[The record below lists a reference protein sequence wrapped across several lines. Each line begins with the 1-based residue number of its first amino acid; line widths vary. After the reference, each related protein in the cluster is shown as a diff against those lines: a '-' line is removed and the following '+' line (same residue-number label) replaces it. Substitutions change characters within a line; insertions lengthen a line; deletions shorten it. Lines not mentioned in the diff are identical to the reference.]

1 MQSPDLTFVQ
11 LKIAEI
17 RTAVFFCSNNTILPL
32 PAYIVNAIKTNE
44 NHLIWFF
51 ISTDWNNK
59 VFRHGLFPGKLEFY
73 KKGYPFTLKIE
84 GLAKLIHN
92 KTDMQDL
99 MTVPLMEEVYNGMLL
114 VSVKIQRVK
123 YKELISIATFNPIRM
138 AISRMKKMLH
148 TLYRRKTGPVKWQPS
163 FKIQ

>member
-1 MQSPDLTFVQ
+1 MQSPDLAFVQ

-17 RTAVFFCSNNTILPL
+17 RTALFFCSNNTILPL
-32 PAYIVNAIKTNE
+32 PAYIISDIKTNE
-44 NHLIWFF
+44 NHLISFF
-51 ISTDWNNK
+51 ISTDWNNN
-59 VFRHGLFPGKLEFY
+59 VFRQGLFPGKLEFY

-99 MTVPLMEEVYNGMLL
+99 MTVPLIEEVYNGMLL

-123 YKELISIATFNPIRM
+123 YKELISATTFNPIRK

-148 TLYRRKTGPVKWQPS
+148 ALHRRKTSLVKWQPS
-163 FKIQ
+163 FKTQ